1 MRWYDYVV
9 CILTAYNMTVALF
22 TVDLLYLIITYFS
35 FSFYAGYRREANE
48 I

>member
-1 MRWYDYVV
+1 MRWYDYIV
-9 CILTAYNMTVALF
+9 CLFTAYSMTLAF
-22 TVDLLYLIITYFS
+22 ITTDLLYLIITYFS